1 MTNVQINPEAWVGWG
16 IVIILL
22 SVFILIPL
30 AVMAAQIPSLWRKRR
45 YGLFSLMTF
54 IWITTVVTILASIL
68 PMFIAIK
75 FPYH

>member
-1 MTNVQINPEAWVGWG
+1 MTNVVINPEAWVGWG

-22 SVFILIPL
+22 SLFIVIPL
-30 AVMAAQIPSLWRKRR
+30 VVMVSQLPALWRKRR

-54 IWITTVVTILASIL
+54 IWVTTIAIILASVL

-75 FPYH
+75 IPYH